1 MSGVE
6 ACIGIGVQNPGWRN
20 PPVQD
25 WGETFLK
32 SVTRRYSIQF
42 VNHALQRTHIQIE
55 RCVLLRFPERYAL
68 LYFLRGRNGG
78 IGISRI
84 GHRVPNNLI
93 G

>member
-1 MSGVE
+1 V
-6 ACIGIGVQNPGWRN
+6 
-20 PPVQD
+20 
-25 WGETFLK
+25 F
-32 SVTRRYSIQF
+32 
-42 VNHALQRTHIQIE
+42 
-55 RCVLLRFPERYAL
+55 LRFPERYAL